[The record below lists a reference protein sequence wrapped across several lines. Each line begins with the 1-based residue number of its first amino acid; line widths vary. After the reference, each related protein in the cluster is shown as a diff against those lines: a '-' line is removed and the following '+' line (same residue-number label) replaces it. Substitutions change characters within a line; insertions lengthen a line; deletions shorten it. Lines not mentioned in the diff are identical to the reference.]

1 MSSTE
6 TPLKQE
12 LDKAAE
18 QSSESEG
25 TIKIK
30 VGDTE
35 ITFDYKTKADK
46 TVSDVIAY
54 TAENEFNLEA
64 GSLISTLST
73 EIANLLPEGLRSQPI
88 TFTNLVVIYTKNKT
102 TKASKWLLGLDIS
115 LGEDLCFGRLPFV
128 GQGLPSAIANAK
140 LEPAIRIVG
149 ASKSFKLKEIRK
161 FNESLPE
168 EIDKLPDPGEEK
180 AKETAISFRKGFS
193 LSGTLGLPDTPELLP
208 TNAEGSDSED
218 DSTDSDDEET
228 TESKMGIWFDIEK
241 SFGPFYLKQ
250 LGFKYGETDKKG
262 ELSVLFDAGLKISE
276 FTLSC
281 DDLTVTFPLSGK
293 LKPSFSLPGVG
304 IEYKS
309 KNLEVAGALL
319 YSKKE
324 KDGIAYEEYVGTA
337 IIKFQLSGK
346 GGKAGKTLGL
356 SAIGSYA
363 YYNGQPAIFFYA
375 VLDFPLGGPA
385 FFFVTGF
392 ALGFGYNRYLKV
404 PSIDKLTEFPLVA
417 QAMGDV
423 SKSDISETG
432 EMITE
437 QLSKL
442 DQYVTLS
449 PGSGFIAV
457 GIKFTSFKMVD
468 CFALLTIAFGEGFE
482 INLLGIANM
491 KLPPAVPGADTKAIT
506 PVAEVTMVLRARF
519 SLDEGVIS
527 VEAQLTSDSY
537 ILSKACRLTGG
548 FAFYTWFDGPHAGD
562 FVISLGGYHPDFK
575 KPDHYPDVP
584 RLGFNWQ
591 VDNCLSLKGEMYFA
605 LCAHALMA
613 GGKLEASFRAGSLWA
628 YFVAE
633 AHFLISWQPY
643 FYDIQI
649 RIGIRAGYGILGPV
663 CLGVSLHIWGPEF
676 GGVATFKI
684 VFVKVKMEFGD
695 QSSRF
700 PTPID
705 WDTFKQSFLPS
716 DREVCTIV
724 VTQGLVKQLTEKDG
738 NPIFVVN
745 ALEFEIVTNS
755 VIPTKQASYYEQSLS
770 SSETNTFFGAR
781 SMGIKN
787 DDLETT
793 HKIQITR
800 NDTKV
805 DQSEWNFE
813 PATGQIP
820 TGLWGDARVTVSGK
834 TERLLPPETN
844 EKQFLENTLTGFRIV
859 PGKPPAEGNTTSI
872 NVSNLQYDTELI
884 EKVYAWQKIPNFVP
898 ASATD
903 ASRRNTIKNNIV
915 SSNTTTRRNQLLQSL
930 GFTPTE
936 DVKLTDS
943 VADAFVI
950 APQVK

>member
-1 MSSTE
+1 MSSTKA
-6 TPLKQE
+6 PLEKK
-12 LDKAAE
+12 LDEAAE

-25 TIKIK
+25 KIKIQVDK
-30 VGDTE
+30 IE
-35 ITFDYKTKADK
+35 ITFDYKTKSDK
-46 TVSDVIAY
+46 TISDVIAY
-54 TAENEFNLEA
+54 TAENKFNLTV

-73 EIANLLPEGLRSQPI
+73 DIANLLPEGLRSQPI

-115 LGEDLCFGRLPFV
+115 LGDDLSFGRLPLV
-128 GQGLPSAIANAK
+128 GQGLPSAIANTK

-149 ASKSFKLKEIRK
+149 ASKSFNLKEIRK
-161 FNESLPE
+161 FNKSFPDK
-168 EIDKLPDPGEEK
+168 IDKLPDPGEEK
-180 AKETAISFRKGFS
+180 AKDTAISFRKGFS

-208 TNAEGSDSED
+208 TSAEGSDPPADPAAED
-218 DSTDSDDEET
+218 ET
-228 TESKMGIWFDIEK
+228 TAGKMGIWFDIEK
-241 SFGPFYLKQ
+241 SFGPFFLKQ
-250 LGFKYGETDKKG
+250 LGFQYGETNKKG
-262 ELSVLFDAGLKISE
+262 ELSILFDAGLKVSE
-276 FTLSC
+276 FTLAC
-281 DDLTVTFPLSGK
+281 DDLTITFPLSGT
-293 LKPSFSLPGVG
+293 LTPSFSLPGVG

-324 KDGIAYEEYVGTA
+324 KNGIAYEEYVGTA

-363 YYNGQPAIFFYA
+363 YYDGQPAIFFYA

-404 PSIDKLTEFPLVA
+404 PSIDKITEFPLVA
-417 QAMGDV
+417 QAMGEV
-423 SKSDISETG
+423 SKKKLSETG
-432 EMITE
+432 ELITE

-491 KLPPAVPGADTKAIT
+491 KLPPVVPGENTKAIT

-584 RLGFNWQ
+584 RLGFNWK
-591 VDNCLSLKGEMYFA
+591 VDDCLSLKGEMYFA
-605 LCAHALMA
+605 LCSHALMA
-613 GGKLEASFRAGSLWA
+613 GGKLEASFNCGSLWA

-633 AHFLISWQPY
+633 AHFLISWKPY

-649 RIGIRAGYGILGPV
+649 RIGIRAGLGILGPV
-663 CLGVSLHIWGPEF
+663 SLGVSLHIWGPEF

-695 QSSRF
+695 QSSRL
-700 PTPID
+700 PMPID
-705 WDTFKQSFLPS
+705 WNTFKQSFLPS
-716 DREVCTIV
+716 DQEVCTIV
-724 VTQGLVKQLTEKDG
+724 VTQGLVKQLAQAEGT
-738 NPIFVVN
+738 PVFIVN
-745 ALEFEIVTNS
+745 ALEFEVVTSS
-755 VIPTKQASYYEQSLS
+755 VIPTKQASYNDQSLS
-770 SSETNTFFGAR
+770 NSGTNTFFGAR
-781 SMGIKN
+781 SMGINN

-793 HKIQITR
+793 HKIQITHNR
-800 NDTKV
+800 TKV
-805 DQSEWNFE
+805 ERSEWNFE

-820 TGLWGDARVTVSGK
+820 TGLWGDARVKMSAA

-844 EKQFLENTLTGFRIV
+844 EKQFLENTLTGFRIA
-859 PGKPPAEGNTTSI
+859 PGKPPEEGKTTSI
-872 NVSNLQYDTELI
+872 NITNLQHDTDLI
-884 EKVYAWQKIPNFVP
+884 NNVYAWQKIPSFVP

-903 ASRRNTIKNNIV
+903 ASRRTTIKNSIV
-915 SSNTTTRRNQLLQSL
+915 STNTINRRNQLLKSL
-930 GFTPTE
+930 GFTTG
-936 DVKLTDS
+936 DVNLTNS